1 MELVQSF
8 DPIKKSLQNPA
19 KYENYLLFLRS
30 LEYNISKDLISID
43 KIKVRLYPHQID
55 TAYKVINFLQ
65 NKALLADE
73 VGLGKTIEAGIV
85 LKELILRGV
94 AENILILTPASLTLQ
109 WQAELQYKFDEQFK
123 IVKEIE
129 DWNNPKLISSLDLAK
144 RPEHKI
150 YSLKKNWDLVIVD
163 EAHKLKNPETQN
175 YKLVDSL
182 SKKNILFLTATPLEN
197 SLLELYNITNLIRP
211 GLFGTMKRFKDN
223 FIEKDERTLKNV
235 NELKKYLET
244 VMIRNKR
251 SDTIINLPDRKT
263 ENIFIDQT
271 DKEQELYAD
280 VTQYVINGYWNNYE
294 SFKLINLQR
303 AVTSSSYAIKKSLWN
318 YIDKSNDI
326 NERRT
331 LLSLYSKASSI
342 LENSK
347 GKILND
353 ALEKINSKVLIFTAF
368 LSTQDYLYDLL
379 SQQGLKVIKF
389 HGALNN
395 IEKKQALESFEKYGD
410 VLISTDAGNEGLNL
424 QFCNIIV
431 NYDLPW
437 NPMVLEQRIGRI
449 HRIGQTREVLII
461 NMVLNKSIEEY
472 IFEILTKKIKM
483 FETVVGDIDLILSN
497 IQSSKSFEE
506 RILEIL
512 ASSKNASMLT
522 KNFMDFEKEIENGRE
537 LYEKIKSF
545 NENVFKNFDLSSIRR
560 E

>member
-123 IVKEIE
+123 IVKGIE

>member
-1 MELVQSF
+1 MELIQSL
-8 DPIKKSLQNPA
+8 DAIKKTLQNPA

-30 LEYNISKDLISID
+30 LEYNISKDLISIE

-109 WQAELQYKFDEQFK
+109 WQAELQYKFDEEFK
-123 IVKEIE
+123 IVKDLE
-129 DWNNPKLISSLDLAK
+129 DWNNPKLISSIDLAK

-150 YSLKKNWDLVIVD
+150 YSLKKSWDLVIVD

-223 FIEKDERTLKNV
+223 FIEKDERSLKNV

-271 DKEQELYAD
+271 DKEHELYAD

-342 LENSK
+342 SENSK

-353 ALEKINSKVLIFTAF
+353 ALEKVNSKVLIFTAF

-379 SQQGLKVIKF
+379 SQKGLKVIKF
-389 HGALNN
+389 HGTLNN

-437 NPMVLEQRIGRI
+437 NPMILEQRIGRI
-449 HRIGQTREVLII
+449 HRIGQTREVLVI

-472 IFEILTKKIKM
+472 IFEILTKKIKV

-497 IQSSKSFEE
+497 IQSSRSFEE

-512 ASSKNASMLT
+512 ASSKDVSMLT
-522 KNFMDFEKEIENGRE
+522 KNFRDFEKEIENGRE

-545 NENVFKNFDLSSIRR
+545 NEDVFKNFDLS
-560 E
+560 

>member
-123 IVKEIE
+123 IVKGIE

-353 ALEKINSKVLIFTAF
+353 TLEKINSKVLIFTAF

>member
-1 MELVQSF
+1 MELVKSL
-8 DPIKKSLQNPA
+8 DPIKKSFQNPA
-19 KYENYLLFLRS
+19 KYEDYLLFLRS
-30 LEYNISKDLISID
+30 LEYNISKDLISLE

-55 TAYKVINFLQ
+55 TAYKVINSLQ

-73 VGLGKTIEAGIV
+73 VGLGKTIEAGII

-94 AENILILTPASLTLQ
+94 AENVLILTPAALTLQ
-109 WQAELQYKFDEQFK
+109 WQAELQYKFDEEFK
-123 IVKEIE
+123 IVKDLE
-129 DWNNPKLISSLDLAK
+129 DWDEPKLISSIDLAK

-150 YSLKKNWDLVIVD
+150 YSLKKSWDLVIVD
-163 EAHKLKNPETQN
+163 EAHKLKNPDTQN

-182 SKKNILFLTATPLEN
+182 NKKNILFLTATPLEN
-197 SLLELYNITNLIRP
+197 SLLELYTITNLIRP
-211 GLFGTMKRFKDN
+211 GLFGTAKKFKDN

-251 SDTIINLPDRKT
+251 ADTIINLPDRKT

-271 DKEQELYAD
+271 DKEHDLYAD

-326 NERRT
+326 NERRI

-353 ALEKINSKVLIFTAF
+353 TLEKVNSKVLIFTAF
-368 LSTQDYLYDLL
+368 LSTQDYLYELL
-379 SQQGLKVIKF
+379 TQRGLKVIKF
-389 HGALNN
+389 HGSLNN
-395 IEKKQALESFEKYGD
+395 IEKKQALEAFEKYGD

-449 HRIGQTREVLII
+449 HRIGQTKEVLVI

-472 IFEILTKKIKM
+472 IFEILTEKIKV

-497 IQSSKSFEE
+497 IQSSRSFEE

-512 ASSKNASMLT
+512 ASSKDASMLT
-522 KNFMDFEKEIENGRE
+522 KNFKDFEKEIENGRE

-545 NENVFKNFDLSSIRR
+545 NEDVFKNFDLSSVRR
-560 E
+560 D

>member
-353 ALEKINSKVLIFTAF
+353 TLEKINSKVLIFTAF

>member
-150 YSLKKNWDLVIVD
+150 YSLKRNWDLVIVD

-211 GLFGTMKRFKDN
+211 GLFGTMEKFKDN

-271 DKEQELYAD
+271 DKEHELYAD
-280 VTQYVINGYWNNYE
+280 VTQYVINGYLNNYE

-347 GKILND
+347 GKILNG

-368 LSTQDYLYDLL
+368 LSTQDYLYGLL